1 MMSKIKGFTLVEL
14 LAVIVILGIVLSV
27 SIVSVNSIRKKQE
40 KENRENV
47 IGSIL
52 TGAKSYV
59 ADNNLDVPTSFKV
72 EILQDNYVKKKKK
85 EYDFKNKIVNISTC
99 KNNDLKLEYSI
110 NIDNNIY
117 TDCGC
122 ELQEEGN
129 SSKNMHKK
137 ITNLFKLVI
146 FL

>member
-40 KENRENV
+40 KENMENV
-47 IGSIL
+47 ISSIL

-59 ADNNLDVPTSFKV
+59 ADNNLDVPTSLKV
-72 EILQDNYVKKKKK
+72 EILQDNYVSFDQK
-85 EYDFKNKIVNISTC
+85 EYDFKNKIVNISAC

-129 SSKNMHKK
+129 SLK
-137 ITNLFKLVI
+137 ICIRK
-146 FL
+146 

>member
-1 MMSKIKGFTLVEL
+1 MSKIKGFTLVEL

-40 KENRENV
+40 NENKENV
-47 IGSIL
+47 ISSIL

-59 ADNNLDVPTSFKV
+59 ADNNLDVPTSLKV
-72 EILQDNYVKKKKK
+72 EVLQDNYVSFDQKK
-85 EYDFKNKIVNISTC
+85 YDFKNKDVNVSTC

-129 SSKNMHKK
+129 SLKICIKK
-137 ITNLFKLVI
+137 
-146 FL
+146 